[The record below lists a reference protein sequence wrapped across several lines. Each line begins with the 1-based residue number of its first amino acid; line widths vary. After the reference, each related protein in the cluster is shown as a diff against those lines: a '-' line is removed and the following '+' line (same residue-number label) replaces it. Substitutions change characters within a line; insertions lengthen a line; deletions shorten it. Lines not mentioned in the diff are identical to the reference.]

1 MWTSTMTNR
10 ITPKHQIIDHG
21 YKCDKCGS
29 KGDVFDLGILL
40 CGVCYLLKYDPSR
53 VDKVKRKII

>member
-1 MWTSTMTNR
+1 MTNKM
-10 ITPKHQIIDHG
+10 TLKHDKPNHTIDHG
-21 YKCDKCGS
+21 YMCDKCGS

>member
-1 MWTSTMTNR
+1 MTNR

-40 CGVCYLLKYDPSR
+40 CAVCYLLKYDPKR
-53 VDKVKRKII
+53 VDKLKRQNKLTR

>member
-1 MWTSTMTNR
+1 MTNKM
-10 ITPKHQIIDHG
+10 TPKHQIIDHG
-21 YKCDKCGS
+21 YRCDKCGS